1 MPVLL
6 AESARKPLLGIC
18 LGMQLLFDRSFE
30 YGEHAGLGLVPGEVA
45 DLRGDLTDPAL
56 KVPHM
61 GWNSLH
67 IVKDDPLF
75 RYFRDGEY
83 VYYVHSFYAR
93 NCVDSTLGTS
103 QYGNVA
109 VTGAGAAGQCLG
121 DSVPPGKVRRCGA
134 AAAAGLCG
142 ALRKENP
149 MQIFP
154 AIDLSGG
161 QVVRLYQGDY
171 DQMTVYGQDPC
182 AVARDFLAAG
192 ATYLHVVDLDGAK
205 DGTLANFDSIAAIA
219 RQGGLYI
226 EVGGGIRTEE
236 RIRQYLDLGVSR
248 CILGTVA
255 VKDFAFT
262 ERMAQKYGDRS
273 PLAWT
278 RGTAMW
284 PSTAGRSCPMK
295 RAWTSAAGLYKAGV
309 GTVIYT
315 DISRDGAERGTNLA
329 LYRELSAIDGLNV
342 TASGGVSS
350 LDELRELQR
359 IGTSAAIL
367 GKALYTGRLDLK
379 TVIEEVGSC

>member
-1 MPVLL
+1 
-6 AESARKPLLGIC
+6 
-18 LGMQLLFDRSFE
+18 
-30 YGEHAGLGLVPGEVA
+30 
-45 DLRGDLTDPAL
+45 
-56 KVPHM
+56 
-61 GWNSLH
+61 
-67 IVKDDPLF
+67 
-75 RYFRDGEY
+75 
-83 VYYVHSFYAR
+83 
-93 NCVDSTLGTS
+93 
-103 QYGNVA
+103 
-109 VTGAGAAGQCLG
+109 
-121 DSVPPGKVRRCGA
+121 
-134 AAAAGLCG
+134 
-142 ALRKENP
+142 

-182 AVARDFLAAG
+182 AVARGFLAAG
-192 ATYLHVVDLDGAK
+192 AKYLHVVDLDGAK

-219 RQGGLYI
+219 QQGSLYI

-262 ERMAQKYGDRS
+262 ERMAQKYGDKVAVGVDARDGYVAINGWKELS
-273 PLAWT
+273 NEKGVDFC
-278 RGTAMW
+278 R
-284 PSTAGRSCPMK
+284 R
-295 RAWTSAAGLYKAGV
+295 LYKAGV

-350 LDELRELQR
+350 LEELRELQR

>member
-1 MPVLL
+1 
-6 AESARKPLLGIC
+6 
-18 LGMQLLFDRSFE
+18 
-30 YGEHAGLGLVPGEVA
+30 
-45 DLRGDLTDPAL
+45 
-56 KVPHM
+56 
-61 GWNSLH
+61 
-67 IVKDDPLF
+67 
-75 RYFRDGEY
+75 
-83 VYYVHSFYAR
+83 
-93 NCVDSTLGTS
+93 
-103 QYGNVA
+103 
-109 VTGAGAAGQCLG
+109 
-121 DSVPPGKVRRCGA
+121 
-134 AAAAGLCG
+134 
-142 ALRKENP
+142 

-236 RIRQYLDLGVSR
+236 RIRQYLDLGVST
-248 CILGTVA
+248 IA

-262 ERMAQKYGDRS
+262 ERMARKYGDQIAVGVDARDGYVAINGWKELS
-273 PLAWT
+273 NEKGVDFC
-278 RGTAMW
+278 R
-284 PSTAGRSCPMK
+284 R
-295 RAWTSAAGLYKAGV
+295 LYKAGV